1 MNKIISLFLCISI
14 AFVIV
19 GCSNIDKPLENI
31 KDESISETNITDE
44 SKEVSKEIIEQEYT
58 DKKVVSF
65 NNNSSK
71 VIEKLVMECLPEAE
85 YINSEFEPN
94 EAKGNTTYYFK
105 NKDVEFVV
113 YQESCKV
120 TEATGSFISEGKPE
134 SDYMFCVMDTK
145 YDDII
150 NIMEKYNTHLLDM
163 KVDGISLDNATKDN
177 PSLSERIKNH
187 NGLYINFTGD
197 ILFSFVDSEEDIKN
211 TFSML
216 KDMKEMFKPY
226 FQVNSNEVCSEELH
240 IIFISDKELETPA
253 SMIGDRPLY
262 GNVLSRDFYS
272 KSMYFTEDAWDLDNL
287 EKEAV
292 EAYNKN

>member
-1 MNKIISLFLCISI
+1 MKGIISILL
-14 AFVIV
+14 V
-19 GCSNIDKPLENI
+19 GVCLITGIFFGGDMDK
-31 KDESISETNITDE
+31 
-44 SKEVSKEIIEQEYT
+44 
-58 DKKVVSF
+58 
-65 NNNSSK
+65 NSSNT
-71 VIEKLVMECLPEAE
+71 VEKMVLECLPEAE
-85 YINSEFEPN
+85 YISTEFEPN

-113 YQESCKV
+113 YQESTKV

-134 SDYMFCVMDTK
+134 SNYMFCVMETK
-145 YDDII
+145 YEDII
-150 NIMEKYNTHLLDM
+150 KIMEKYNTHLFDN
-163 KVDGISLDNATKDN
+163 KIDGISLDFATKDN

-216 KDMKEMFKPY
+216 EDMKVLLKPY
-226 FQVNSNEVCSEELH
+226 FQVKMNEICSEELH
-240 IIFISDKELETPA
+240 IIFISDKELETPV
-253 SMIGDRPLY
+253 SMIGDKPLY
-262 GNVLSRDFYS
+262 GNVLGRDFYS
-272 KSMYFTEDAWDLDNL
+272 NSIYFIEDEWNLDNL

>member
-1 MNKIISLFLCISI
+1 MKGIISILL
-14 AFVIV
+14 V
-19 GCSNIDKPLENI
+19 GVCLITGIFFGGDMDK
-31 KDESISETNITDE
+31 
-44 SKEVSKEIIEQEYT
+44 
-58 DKKVVSF
+58 
-65 NNNSSK
+65 NSSNT
-71 VIEKLVMECLPEAE
+71 VEKLVLECLPEAE
-85 YINSEFEPN
+85 YISKEFEPN

-134 SDYMFCVMDTK
+134 SNYMFCVMETK
-145 YDDII
+145 YEDII
-150 NIMEKYNTHLLDM
+150 NIMEKYNTHLFNI
-163 KVDGISLDNATKDN
+163 KVDGISLDFATEDN

-226 FQVNSNEVCSEELH
+226 FQVNINEVCSEELH
-240 IIFISDKELETPA
+240 IIFISDKELETPL
-253 SMIGDRPLY
+253 SMIGEKPLY
-262 GNVLSRDFYS
+262 GNVLGKDFYNNS
-272 KSMYFTEDAWDLDNL
+272 VYFMEDAWDLDNL

>member
-1 MNKIISLFLCISI
+1 MKGIISILL
-14 AFVIV
+14 V
-19 GCSNIDKPLENI
+19 GVCLITGIFFGGDMDK
-31 KDESISETNITDE
+31 
-44 SKEVSKEIIEQEYT
+44 
-58 DKKVVSF
+58 
-65 NNNSSK
+65 NSSNT
-71 VIEKLVMECLPEAE
+71 VEKLVLECLPEAE
-85 YINSEFEPN
+85 YISKEFEPN

-113 YQESCKV
+113 YQESTKV

-134 SDYMFCVMDTK
+134 SNYMFCVMETK
-145 YDDII
+145 YEDII
-150 NIMEKYNTHLLDM
+150 NIMEKYNTHLFDS
-163 KVDGISLDNATKDN
+163 KIDGISLDFATKDN

-216 KDMKEMFKPY
+216 EDMKVLLKPY
-226 FQVNSNEVCSEELH
+226 FQVKMNEICSEELH
-240 IIFISDKELETPA
+240 IIFISDKELETPV
-253 SMIGDRPLY
+253 SMIGDKPLY
-262 GNVLSRDFYS
+262 GNVLGRDFYS
-272 KSMYFTEDAWDLDNL
+272 NSIYFIEDEWNLDNL

>member
-1 MNKIISLFLCISI
+1 MKGIISILL
-14 AFVIV
+14 V
-19 GCSNIDKPLENI
+19 GFCL
-31 KDESISETNITDE
+31 ITGVFMGGNSMLD
-44 SKEVSKEIIEQEYT
+44 
-58 DKKVVSF
+58 
-65 NNNSSK
+65 NSSNT
-71 VIEKLVMECLPEAE
+71 VEKMVLECLPEAE

-113 YQESCKV
+113 YHESYKV

-134 SDYMFCVMDTK
+134 SNYMFCVMDTK

-163 KVDGISLDNATKDN
+163 KVDGISLDNATKDK

-216 KDMKEMFKPY
+216 KDMKEMLKPY

-240 IIFISDKELETPA
+240 IIFISDKELETPV
-253 SMIGDRPLY
+253 SMIGDRPFY

-272 KSMYFTEDAWDLDNL
+272 KSVYFTEDAWDLDNL